1 MSEEDKQM
9 MARISQLAGQIN
21 RHKNLQHGA
30 ITTHQSAQHRYSP
43 YRGSGGPYSISRS
56 STPSRHRT
64 LVLNSPTT
72 PGTPQNGSST
82 LSAPSPSASG
92 ANNTRSGTESGS
104 SSDTNTWVQRNDR
117 HRQLISSDVYEKD
130 KQTRANAMAESLRLK
145 QQAKNVH
152 EQSVLAQQFLRPAV
166 PVAGATPN
174 MPNTPGSFEVLV
186 EGIPFSVTKNGS
198 KLLKI
203 PGRITSGNPT
213 PKMAIIAGVKFY
225 RSKNGNL
232 YRNGIA
238 KAQRYVTIARGRWS
252 LTRSCFPHHRHSGA
266 KINQQCKLFSTTGI
280 SLPRARMYS
289 HRRRQSSS
297 SRTRETGAGPD
308 ATLGFSLGLGC
319 RPRGLRP
326 PARRAS
332 ISADLGICGTCADV
346 RH

>member
-1 MSEEDKQM
+1 
-9 MARISQLAGQIN
+9 
-21 RHKNLQHGA
+21 
-30 ITTHQSAQHRYSP
+30 
-43 YRGSGGPYSISRS
+43 
-56 STPSRHRT
+56 
-64 LVLNSPTT
+64 
-72 PGTPQNGSST
+72 
-82 LSAPSPSASG
+82 
-92 ANNTRSGTESGS
+92 
-104 SSDTNTWVQRNDR
+104 
-117 HRQLISSDVYEKD
+117 VYEKD